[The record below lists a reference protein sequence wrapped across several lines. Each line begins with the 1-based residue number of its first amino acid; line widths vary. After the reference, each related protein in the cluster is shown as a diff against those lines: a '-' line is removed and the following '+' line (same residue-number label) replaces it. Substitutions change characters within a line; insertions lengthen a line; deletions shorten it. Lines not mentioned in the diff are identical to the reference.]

1 METSVSRPTS
11 SPHLFRLLRQGAM
24 LVSMMATLL
33 VSLFWPSGV
42 SFENTKTPTDK
53 KHVTAELESES
64 DDEPEPAS
72 ESDEEITTPTVS
84 LFPSISNLQKLDD
97 DSKSPKP
104 CATDTYFG
112 MLPMVNPQGDVVGWD
127 VCDNTA
133 VALQSSQMPFDLDMM
148 YSMDSLSDFSS
159 VPADSFFMGGSMNVP
174 MGDAKVMRRGAAGP
188 ERKRSSVA
196 SSYNPYERRPSVKQ
210 QQIVAQQQQHQPLTQ
225 DLLFDLGDFPS
236 ADDLSPL
243 SHSSYTESTLSS
255 PKFQMP
261 MGMQQ
266 QMTQQV
272 SQQLPQQLPQQ
283 HMTQQ
288 QQLFYTESPQS
299 EALDF
304 ETFDRVD
311 RFSSSS
317 SLESPQA
324 LDYLVQEQAP
334 VLQQPALEQPQQQ
347 PQTLEQPTQPIDFY
361 QISSQHQLQAPVV
374 TLSPPASSRSSSPYS
389 VSNSGSAGEEGDD
402 VPKFVCPHCDSTFRI
417 RGYLTRHL
425 KKHSEKK
432 AHTCPFY
439 DCAAEMPC
447 HPSGGFSRRDTYK
460 THLKARHFIYP
471 PGTKSAQRSTT
482 SGTCSGCGEMFESNE
497 TWIEE
502 HIHKGVCKGLP
513 DFDGVPGRVC
523 AE

>member
-1 METSVSRPTS
+1 
-11 SPHLFRLLRQGAM
+11 
-24 LVSMMATLL
+24 MMATLIL
-33 VSLFWPSGV
+33 SLFWTSSIAQPQ
-42 SFENTKTPTDK
+42 EKTPLKDQK
-53 KHVTAELESES
+53 ELAEDNES
-64 DDEPEPAS
+64 DTEQ
-72 ESDEEITTPTVS
+72 SDEEIITPTVS

-97 DSKSPKP
+97 DTKSPKP

-127 VCDNTA
+127 VCDNTSA
-133 VALQSSQMPFDLDMM
+133 IQNTQMPFDLDMM
-148 YSMDSLSDFSS
+148 YSMDSLSEFSS
-159 VPADSFFMGGSMNVP
+159 VPESFFMQGMNIP
-174 MGDAKVMRRGAAGP
+174 SNDAKLMRRAGP
-188 ERKRSSVA
+188 ERKRSSVT
-196 SSYNPYERRPSVKQ
+196 SYTPYERRPSVKQ
-210 QQIVAQQQQHQPLTQ
+210 QQIVAQQQQHQPLSQ
-225 DLLFDLGDFPS
+225 DMLFDLGDFPS

-261 MGMQQ
+261 IGL
-266 QMTQQV
+266 V
-272 SQQLPQQLPQQ
+272 SQVPQVQQ
-283 HMTQQ
+283 IQHA
-288 QQLFYTESPQS
+288 QQLFYSESPQS

-324 LDYLVQEQAP
+324 LDYLVQEPQ
-334 VLQQPALEQPQQQ
+334 VMQQPQLEQPQQQ
-347 PQTLEQPTQPIDFY
+347 PTHQTQPIDFY
-361 QISSQHQLQAPVV
+361 QISPGHQHQAPVV

-439 DCAAEMPC
+439 DCTAEMPC

-471 PGTKSAQRSTT
+471 AGTKSAQRSTT
-482 SGTCSGCGEMFESNE
+482 SGTCSGCGDMFESNE

>member
-1 METSVSRPTS
+1 METSTSRPLQ
-11 SPHLFRLLRQGAM
+11 PFRLLSQGVVLGQM
-24 LVSMMATLL
+24 LLAFVL
-33 VSLFWPSGV
+33 SLFWSDSSETRKTTHQSEKEALIDQKSV
-42 SFENTKTPTDK
+42 DDNTHTLQEN
-53 KHVTAELESES
+53 ES
-64 DDEPEPAS
+64 DTEQ
-72 ESDEEITTPTVS
+72 SDEEIQTPTIS
-84 LFPSISNLQKLDD
+84 LFPSISNLQKLD

-127 VCDNTA
+127 VCDNSA
-133 VALQSSQMPFDLDMM
+133 PVQPSQLPFDLDMM
-148 YSMDSLSDFSS
+148 YSLDSLNEFSS
-159 VPADSFFMGGSMNVP
+159 VPDSFFLGGINMPAQDS
-174 MGDAKVMRRGAAGP
+174 KLLRRSGP
-188 ERKRSSVA
+188 QRKRSSV
-196 SSYNPYERRPSVKQ
+196 SSYAPYERRPSVKQ
-210 QQIVAQQQQHQPLTQ
+210 QQMAAQQQQQQQPLSQ

-255 PKFQMP
+255 PKFQM
-261 MGMQQ
+261 QQ
-266 QMTQQV
+266 QVQHVQQA
-272 SQQLPQQLPQQ
+272 PHQ
-283 HMTQQ
+283 HQHQNQQ
-288 QQLFYTESPQS
+288 QPLFYTESPES
-299 EALDF
+299 ETIDF
-304 ETFDRVD
+304 DHFDRVD

-317 SLESPQA
+317 SLESSQA
-324 LDYLVQEQAP
+324 LDYLVQEHPQ
-334 VLQQPALEQPQQQ
+334 VTLQQQQQQQ
-347 PQTLEQPTQPIDFY
+347 PHSSLDFY
-361 QISSQHQLQAPVV
+361 QLPSQAPLV
-374 TLSPPASSRSSSPYS
+374 TFSPPASSRSSSPYS
-389 VSNSGSAGEEGDD
+389 VSTGSAGEEGDD

-439 DCAAEMPC
+439 DCTAEMPC

-471 PGTKSAQRSTT
+471 PGTKSAQRSST
-482 SGTCSGCGEMFESNE
+482 SGTCSGCGDKFESNE
-497 TWIEE
+497 NWIEE